1 MPDLKHHFDREMRE
15 LQRAGARF
23 AKEHPD
29 AARRLSLDE
38 GEDCDPHVERLLEG
52 FAFLTARI
60 RESLDNEDDGLA
72 SHLLN
77 LVAPGIDAPLPSV
90 AQVEF
95 RPRPAEF
102 SQVLELTREH
112 FVDTSPVPGLTRAC
126 RFSLMQDLTLAPISL
141 VEASLSEDSGTVLK
155 LALEHWGKT
164 PLAHWPDP
172 LSIFLHGD
180 PAAAWAMR
188 HWLLRKADRPVLEVN
203 EISIPSVDVRLEAL
217 EPTSSG
223 TSTEPPLRTLCA
235 FLNNE
240 DSFRYFAI
248 RGLSGIQA
256 RAGERLCLRISSAE
270 AFPRAWAQE
279 VGTEMF
285 RLHTVPVVNA
295 FPEDCEPVTM
305 DLTQLEYPLVARAGA
320 ADLEILEVLDV
331 TGSRND
337 GTRRSYRPFGA
348 PHPRR
353 FEEHEPFYEIVRN
366 RHRGG
371 SSTSL
376 VVGDLGSEMPEPE
389 TLSVR
394 ALCCDGELPRRFL
407 QAADLNIPDAR
418 LPASLE
424 AHGLTRPSSLLRP
437 PDQDSDRWRLLGHF
451 RNSLGALL
459 EPRRLPGLLH
469 LMHWDERESRRRLI
483 DGMADVTSQRR
494 HQIVRGVAFPETEIT
509 IKLRD
514 EACDLRSWD
523 RLGQLDVLARR
534 LWELFDEA
542 APLGSALRLRLLIE
556 PSGVVLE
563 HPWP

>member
-1 MPDLKHHFDREMRE
+1 MPDLKHHFDSEMRE

-29 AARRLSLDE
+29 AARRLSLEE
-38 GEDCDPHVERLLEG
+38 GEDCDPHVEQLLEG

-60 RESLDNEDDGLA
+60 RQSLDNEEDGLA

-95 RPRPAEF
+95 CPRPAEF
-102 SQVLELTREH
+102 SQVLELTHGH
-112 FVDTSPVPGLTRAC
+112 FVDSSPVPGLQRAC
-126 RFSLMQDLTLAPISL
+126 HFSLMQDLTLAPIAL

-155 LALEHWGKT
+155 LALEHWGK
-164 PLAHWPDP
+164 PPFAHWPDP
-172 LSIFLHGD
+172 LPVFLHGD
-180 PAAAWAMR
+180 PAATWAMR
-188 HWLLRKADRPVLEVN
+188 HWLLRKADHPILEVDG
-203 EISIPSVDVRLEAL
+203 IPSPGVNVRLETL
-217 EPTSSG
+217 ESVSAG
-223 TSTEPPLRTLCA
+223 IGAEPALRTLCA

-240 DSFRYFAI
+240 DSFRYFTI
-248 RGLSGIQA
+248 RGLSRIQA
-256 RAGERLCLRISSAE
+256 RAGERHCLRIGSAE

-295 FPEDCEPVTM
+295 FPENCEPVVM
-305 DLTQLEYPLVARAGA
+305 DLTQLEYPLVARTG
-320 ADLEILEVLDV
+320 ADLEILEVLEV

-337 GTRRSYRPFGA
+337 GTRRNYRPFGA
-348 PHPRR
+348 PRPRR
-353 FEEHEPFYEIVRN
+353 FEEHEPFYEIVKN
-366 RHRGG
+366 RHR
-371 SSTSL
+371 SRNSASL

-394 ALCCDGELPRRFL
+394 ALCCDGELPRHFL
-407 QAADLNIPDAR
+407 QAADLNVPDAR

-424 AHGLTRPSSLLRP
+424 VRGLTRPSSLLRP
-437 PDQDSDRWRLLGHF
+437 PDQGSDRWRLLGHF
-451 RNSLGALL
+451 RSSLGALL
-459 EPRRLPGLLH
+459 EPGRLQGLLH

-483 DGMADVTSQRR
+483 NGIADVTFQRR
-494 HQIVRGVAFPETEIT
+494 HRITRGVAFPETEIT
-509 IKLRD
+509 ISLRD
-514 EACDLRSWD
+514 EACDVRSWD